1 MARKMNATSTS
12 TLQTGF
18 SIKSRVVMCVVLA
31 SALLAACGVWAA
43 RAQLTGAVIAHG
55 SVTVRSQVKEI
66 QHRDGGIVGEIL
78 VEDGQHVEA
87 GDVLIRLDDTQL
99 RAELGILE
107 SQLWQLTGRRARLI
121 AERNGAAEI
130 DFEPGFLT
138 ATATADI
145 AEGEQRLFQRD
156 REMRD
161 VQREQLGLQV
171 AQLTEQVH
179 GLESQ
184 RAANEIER
192 GIIAVDDDRAHS
204 LVGKGLI
211 EVSKVSTIDRDM
223 AKIDGL
229 SGEIASNIAR
239 VNGQISEAK
248 LRILELDNQTRAHAQ
263 QELRDVEAKLDELK
277 ERLIASKD
285 RLTRTDLRAPISGT
299 VNHVSVHTINGVI
312 APGAT
317 VMTVVPDG
325 ELVVEARVQTT
336 DVDQLQIGQSVK
348 LRFSAFNQRTTPELS
363 GTVRVIGAAPVL
375 DPATGAPYYLSSIAI
390 NDASTALGDKTLV
403 PGMPVEVFFQ
413 TGERSALSYLVKPFV
428 DQMNRAFREE

>member
-1 MARKMNATSTS
+1 MNVKSTG

-31 SALLAACGVWAA
+31 SALLVACGVWAA

-55 SVTVRSQVKEI
+55 SVTVKSQLKEI

-78 VEDGQHVEA
+78 VEDGQHVAA

-99 RAELGILE
+99 RAELGVLE

-121 AERNGAAEI
+121 AERNGADEI
-130 DFEPGFLT
+130 EFEPGFLT
-138 ATATADI
+138 AAETADI
-145 AEGEQRLFQRD
+145 AEGELRLFRHD
-156 REMRD
+156 HEMRA

-171 AQLTEQVH
+171 SQLTEQVH

-184 RAANEIER
+184 RAANQIER
-192 GIIAVDDDRAHS
+192 GIISVDYNRAHV
-204 LVGKGLI
+204 LVDKGLI
-211 EVSKVSTIDRDM
+211 EVSKVSTIDRDL

-229 SGEIASNIAR
+229 SGEIVSNIAR

-263 QELRDVEAKLDELK
+263 QELRDVEARLGELK
-277 ERLIASKD
+277 ERLVASKD
-285 RLTRTDLRAPISGT
+285 RLTRTDLRAPISGI
-299 VNHVSVHTINGVI
+299 VNDVSVHTINGVI

-325 ELVVEARVQTT
+325 ELVVEARVLTT
-336 DVDQLQIGQSVK
+336 DVDQIEIGQSVK
-348 LRFSAFNQRTTPELS
+348 LRFSAFNQRTTPELK
-363 GTVRVIGAAPVL
+363 GTVIVIGAAAIL
-375 DPATGAPYYLSSIAI
+375 DTATGAPYYLSSIAI
-390 NDASTALGDKTLV
+390 DDADTALGGKTLV

-413 TGERSALSYLVKPFV
+413 TGERSALSYLVKPFM
-428 DQMNRAFREE
+428 DQMNRSFRED